1 MAKQRGI
8 NPFTGKVGEVV
19 GRKLN
24 GEYIISAPGGFT
36 SEKLQAGKKDQ
47 FKAVFENASEFRRA
61 SMMASAIYKTI
72 DKDEF
77 SANLHGKAYNY
88 LVGQLQNFLKYDK
101 VHPKGKRKPNETAI
115 MQSVGYQFNPPAQS
129 TLKDNLQI
137 TETDQTNLTITI
149 PRGGDQFVWPKP
161 AAAIQLFF
169 NTAQIDYQNQ
179 TAPNPAFHFE
189 ELRKEEIPPNHQIQ
203 IPTPPGNCLL
213 LIGARFLE
221 EVNNDF
227 YLLHNKTHSPL
238 FIGYYRKGD

>member
-1 MAKQRGI
+1 
-8 NPFTGKVGEVV
+8 
-19 GRKLN
+19 
-24 GEYIISAPGGFT
+24 
-36 SEKLQAGKKDQ
+36 
-47 FKAVFENASEFRRA
+47 
-61 SMMASAIYKTI
+61 MMASAIYKTI

-161 AAAIQLFF
+161 AAAMQLFF

-189 ELRKEEIPPNHQIQ
+189 ENSQRRNPTQSPNPDPSTPGRLPP
-203 IPTPPGNCLL
+203 P
-213 LIGARFLE
+213 
-221 EVNNDF
+221 
-227 YLLHNKTHSPL
+227 
-238 FIGYYRKGD
+238 